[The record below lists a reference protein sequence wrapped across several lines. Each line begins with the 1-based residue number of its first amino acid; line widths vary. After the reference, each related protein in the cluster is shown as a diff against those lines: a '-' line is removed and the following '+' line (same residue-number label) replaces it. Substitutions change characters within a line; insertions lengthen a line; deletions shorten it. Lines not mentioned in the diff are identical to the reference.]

1 MKISPRQYAD
11 FIFQIKQEP
20 QEKQADLVKK
30 LADFIRKNRDVK
42 KLDQIVRSFK
52 ELQDEKDSIKRIKI
66 TSKEEL
72 GGNLEMKIKNH
83 FAGKFGITE
92 DKIIL
97 EKEIDPKIMGGIII
111 KIGDEIWDGSVL
123 SKFSRLKQ
131 AIIK

>member
-1 MKISPRQYAD
+1 MKITPRQYAD
-11 FIFQIKQEP
+11 FIIQIK
-20 QEKQADLVKK
+20 EKSEENQADLIRK
-30 LADFIRKNRDVK
+30 LAIFIKKNRDVK
-42 KLDQIVRSFK
+42 KLDQIVRSFEELRDEK
-52 ELQDEKDSIKRIKI
+52 ELIKRIKI

-72 GGNLEMKIKNH
+72 RESLEKEIKKH
-83 FAGKFGITE
+83 FADKFDITE

-131 AIIK
+131 GLIR